1 MSNVSTLEEIKKL
14 LPDNNSGAITEA
26 KLRESFEKTFSEIDR
41 KADSSRV
48 ESIELALPLVATKEE
63 LKAIE
68 NKINSGGATPTPAP
82 TVNNKLAGKKISFV
96 GDSITNFGDTSKEY
110 KTATGFTFN
119 DTWVGQLLQLTGGT
133 KGSIDAISG
142 TTMQATKLTD
152 GSYYNVTL
160 GRTELLAEDSD
171 YIFIL
176 MGANDLRNDGVA
188 GHSNNLGTIKPKGSL
203 GTWDNNNTNFRE
215 FTGAYQ
221 LYLEKLLKRHAKAEV
236 VLLTP
241 LKAFSENSEADISAV
256 VDKYADR
263 VIEIAK
269 LYGLKY
275 IDTREVGFTN
285 FNHQLYYSDGLHPNK
300 TGHRKLARFITEKI
314 LEFGILGKL
323 NASDYYTKTQI
334 DEKLKALPKGNGSTS
349 SGDIVIGGAN
359 LLKNTALP
367 LFAPNNTSLSD
378 STGISAVMSDATGSF
393 VRYTPASHQVV
404 GVYGF
409 EVNGLVAGTHSRS
422 MDFRHSHTGNVTIW
436 GQSIPPNVWTR
447 VKQEAFNLD
456 SSWMGAFTSD
466 VQGVAIDIRNFK
478 LEKGTKAT
486 DWVPHISEYN
496 LGNSDTMVDTVLPW
510 THDLE
515 VVGEK
520 NGANDRVIYKLPR
533 IESFAE
539 ILEFRLIQRSGTVT
553 EIKGLKVITTSTGR
567 KGIPLKAEEIGDPVK
582 VYVKALLK

>member
-1 MSNVSTLEEIKKL
+1 MSSVSTLEEIKRL

-26 KLRESFEKTFSEIDR
+26 KLRQSFEKTFTELDR

-48 ESIELALPLVATKEE
+48 ESIERALPLVATKEE
-63 LKAIE
+63 LKAVE
-68 NKINSGGATPTPAP
+68 NKINSGGATPAP
-82 TVNNKLAGKKISFV
+82 SVNNKLAGKKISFV

-110 KTATGFTFN
+110 KTATGYTFN

-176 MGANDLRNDGVA
+176 MGANDLRNDGVE

-300 TGHRKLARFITEKI
+300 AGHRKLARLVAEKV

-323 NASDYYTKTQI
+323 NAADYYTKAEI

-367 LFAPNNTSLSD
+367 MFTPNGQG
-378 STGISAVMSDATGSF
+378 TGNPTIMSDTTGSF
-393 VRYTPASHQVV
+393 VRYTPDADKVV
-404 GVYGF
+404 STYGLF
-409 EVNGLVAGTHSRS
+409 LEGSNLGNHSRS
-422 MDFRHSHTGNVTIW
+422 MDFRHNHTSNVTLW
-436 GQSIPPNVWTR
+436 GQSIPPNKWTR
-447 VKQEAFNLD
+447 VKQEKFTN
-456 SSWMGAFTSD
+456 SSGWCSFASNI
-466 VQGVAIDIRNFK
+466 VGVAIDIRNYK
-478 LEKGTKAT
+478 IELGSKAT
-486 DWVPHISEYN
+486 DWTPNILEYN
-496 LGNSDTMVDTVLPW
+496 LGVSDTMVDTVLPW

-515 VVGEK
+515 VVGEI
-520 NGANDRVIYKLPR
+520 NGTNDRVIYKLPR
-533 IESFAE
+533 IESIAE
-539 ILEFRLIQRSGTVT
+539 ILEFRLIQRNGTVT

-567 KGIPLKAEEIGDPVK
+567 KGVALKSAEIGDPVK

>member
-26 KLRESFEKTFSEIDR
+26 KLRESFEKTLSEIDR

-63 LKAIE
+63 LKAVE
-68 NKINSGGATPTPAP
+68 DKIKSAGATPTPAP
-82 TVNNKLAGKKISFV
+82 SVNNKLAGKKISFM
-96 GDSITNFGDTSKEY
+96 GDSISNFGETSAEY
-110 KTATGFTFN
+110 NATTKYTFD
-119 DTWVGQLLQLTGGT
+119 DTWIGQFLQLTGGN
-133 KGSIDAISG
+133 KGKIDAISG
-142 TTMQATKLTD
+142 TTMQAITLED
-152 GSYYNVTL
+152 GRVYNTTL
-160 GRTELLAEDSD
+160 GRIELLPEDSD
-171 YIFIL
+171 YIFIFI
-176 MGANDLRNDGVA
+176 GANDQKNDGNQQ
-188 GHSNNLGTIKPKGSL
+188 GHKLGTIRPKGTL
-203 GTWDNNNTNFRE
+203 GNFDNSNPNFLE

-221 LYLEKLLKRHAKAEV
+221 LYLEKILKRHAKAEV
-236 VLLTP
+236 VLMTP
-241 LKAFSENSEADISAV
+241 LKAFGEGNETDLNKASDQ
-256 VDKYADR
+256 YAER
-263 VIEIAK
+263 VIELAK
-269 LYGLKY
+269 MYGLKW
-275 IDTREVGFTN
+275 IDTREAGFTN
-285 FNHQLYYSDGLHPNK
+285 YNHQLFFSDGLHPNK
-300 TGHRKLARFITEKI
+300 AGHRKLARLVAEKV

-323 NASDYYTKTQI
+323 NASDYYTKAQI

-367 LFAPNNTSLSD
+367 LLAPNDPSTSG
-378 STGISAVMSDATGSF
+378 STGTLAVMSDATGSF
-393 VRYTPASHQVV
+393 VRYTPVSHQAV

-409 EVNGLVAGTHSRS
+409 KIEGIPAGTHSRS

-466 VQGVAIDIRNFK
+466 VQGVAVDIRNFK

-496 LGNSDTMVDTVLPW
+496 LGNSDTMIDTVLPW

-515 VVGEK
+515 VVGEI
-520 NGANDRVIYKLPR
+520 NGTNDRVIYKLPR
-533 IESFAE
+533 IESIAE
-539 ILEFRLIQRSGTVT
+539 ILEFRFIQRNGTVT
-553 EIKGLKVITTSTGR
+553 ELKGLKVITTSTGR
-567 KGIPLKAEEIGDPVK
+567 KGVPLKAEEIGDPVK
-582 VYVKALLK
+582 VYIKALLK

>member
-1 MSNVSTLEEIKKL
+1 MSSASKLEEIKKL
-14 LPDNNSGAITEA
+14 LPDNNNGEITEA
-26 KLRESFEKTFSEIDR
+26 RLRESFEKTFSEMDT
-41 KADSSRV
+41 K
-48 ESIELALPLVATKEE
+48 ATKEE
-63 LKAIE
+63 LKKVE
-68 NKINSGGATPTPAP
+68 DKIKAGTPTSSI
-82 TVNNKLAGKKISFV
+82 NNKLSGKKISFM
-96 GDSITNFGDTSKEY
+96 GDSVSNFGETSAEY
-110 KTATGFTFN
+110 NATTKYTFE
-119 DTWVGQLLQLTGGT
+119 DIWIGQLLQLTGGI
-133 KGSIDAISG
+133 KGKIDAISG
-142 TTMQATKLTD
+142 TTMQAITLD
-152 GSYYNVTL
+152 GGAIYNTTL
-160 GRTELLAEDSD
+160 GRVELLPEDSD
-171 YIFIL
+171 YIFVF
-176 MGANDLRNDGVA
+176 MGANDQKNDGHR
-188 GHSNNLGTIKPKGSL
+188 GHKLGTVRPKGTL
-203 GTWDNNNTNFRE
+203 GNFDNSNPNFLE

-221 LYLEKLLKRHAKAEV
+221 LYLEKILKRHAKAEV
-236 VLLTP
+236 VLMTP
-241 LKAFSENSEADISAV
+241 LKAFGEGNETDLNKASDQ
-256 VDKYADR
+256 YAER
-263 VIEIAK
+263 VIDLAK
-269 LYGLKY
+269 MYGLKW
-275 IDTREVGFTN
+275 IDTREAGFTN
-285 FNHQLYYSDGLHPNK
+285 YNHQLFFSDGLHPNK
-300 TGHRKLARFITEKI
+300 AGHRKLARLVAEKI

-323 NASDYYTKTQI
+323 EASDYYTKAQI
-334 DEKLKALPKGNGSTS
+334 DEKLKALPKGNGSIS

-393 VRYTPASHQVV
+393 VRYTPASHQIV

-409 EVNGLVAGTHSRS
+409 EVKGLVAGTHSRS

-486 DWVPHISEYN
+486 DWVPHITEYN

-510 THDLE
+510 THDLDVAVE
-515 VVGEK
+515 TNGDNNLVV
-520 NGANDRVIYKLPR
+520 YKLPR

-539 ILEFRLIQRSGTVT
+539 ILEFRFIQRNGTVI

-567 KGIPLKAEEIGDPVK
+567 KGVALKSAEIGDPVK